1 MNDGDEKPVEVPY
14 SDLSVDALR
23 AVVEAFVLR
32 EGTDYGDVDYTLEQK
47 ITHVQI
53 QLESGEAAILFDP
66 ESASVGI
73 VMKRDLDGAG
83 D

>member
-1 MNDGDEKPVEVPY
+1 MEVPY

-47 ITHVQI
+47 ITQVQI
-53 QLESGEAAILFDP
+53 QLESGEAAILFNP

-73 VMKRDLDGAG
+73 VMKRDLDGEG